1 MSYIS
6 LGKPL
11 YWSHSYLDIL
21 FRFYQFLFLLLFSL
35 WGIYWNIFK
44 PRYSFFHHSSL
55 LIHSWTHQ
63 GILYFCHIFF
73 SAISIWFFL
82 RIFICPLMV
91 HIYYCML
98 SILCIKVLSILII
111 VLNSLSDN
119 ASIPAVHESEYCF
132 VSSNCVFVGWFFF
145 FLSYYFLK
153 FSLGTLTWC
162 TG

>member
-1 MSYIS
+1 
-6 LGKPL
+6 
-11 YWSHSYLDIL
+11 
-21 FRFYQFLFLLLFSL
+21 
-35 WGIYWNIFK
+35 
-44 PRYSFFHHSSL
+44 
-55 LIHSWTHQ
+55 
-63 GILYFCHIFF
+63 
-73 SAISIWFFL
+73 
-82 RIFICPLMV
+82 MV

-153 FSLGTLTWC
+153 FSLGTLT
-162 TG
+162 